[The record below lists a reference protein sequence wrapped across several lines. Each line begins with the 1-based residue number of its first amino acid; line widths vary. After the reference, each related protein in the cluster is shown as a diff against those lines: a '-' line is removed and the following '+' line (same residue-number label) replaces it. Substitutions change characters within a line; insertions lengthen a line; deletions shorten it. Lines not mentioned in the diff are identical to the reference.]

1 MVSDAQIAMLRLLS
15 KDVAIAVDRAV
26 KAKMQEQRISQ
37 GQLLLQT
44 TRLLCSLQSQEQI
57 VEAACQCACELLHA
71 DSAALVDCGS
81 LSGELYDAVEIG
93 GPRARG
99 QVFEAVVWE
108 KVKESDSS
116 SAAVSEGGGANDD
129 DTDSGTPHPSF
140 TEICCNILWRCRRR
154 QF

>member
-1 MVSDAQIAMLRLLS
+1 MISDAQIAMLRLLS
-15 KDVAIAVDRAV
+15 KDVAIAVDRVV

-71 DSAALVDCGS
+71 ESAALVDCGS
-81 LSGELYDAVEIG
+81 LSGELYDAVEVG

-108 KVKESDSS
+108 KVKERDSS
-116 SAAVSEGGGANDD
+116 VAASEGGGIDDD

-140 TEICCNILWRCRRR
+140 TTEICL
-154 QF
+154 